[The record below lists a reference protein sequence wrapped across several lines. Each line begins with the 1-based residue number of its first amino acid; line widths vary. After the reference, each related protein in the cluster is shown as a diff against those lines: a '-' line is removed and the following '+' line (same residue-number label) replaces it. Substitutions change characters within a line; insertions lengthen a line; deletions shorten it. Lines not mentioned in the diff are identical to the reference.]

1 LAYLRNLRDHL
12 NELERRDLLVRV
24 KEPVNKDTEMH
35 ALVRLQFRGL
45 PAEKRR
51 GFLFET
57 VTDAR
62 GRKFD
67 TPVAVGIVAGG
78 PLVYH
83 AGLLVDSGREVAEL
97 WERGLRNPIP
107 PKRVESGPVQ
117 EVVVTGDAL
126 VGPGKG
132 LDAIPI
138 PVSTPGFDPA
148 PYLTAGHWHTKDVE
162 SGILNVGNY
171 RGMVKA
177 SNRTG
182 VYVAGSQHIG
192 IHWEKCRRLGKPL
205 EAAVVIGVPP
215 VVSFCA
221 VAKIPYGV
229 DELAVAGGMAG
240 EPLPVVRCRTVDID
254 VPAQAEYVIEGR
266 ILTDCKEI
274 EGPFGE
280 YHGYMAGTVL
290 NPVFE
295 ITAITHREKPIWVS
309 FLSQYPPSESS
320 QIRAVPNEQVF
331 LKFLRDD
338 CGNPA
343 VKEVVFPQYAGALE
357 MIVISLAAVHPSSTW
372 KALNAAVAFEAA
384 YGKIVV
390 AVDEDV
396 NPRDAEAIWWAIT
409 YHTQPHR
416 DFRITRGKVGLAPYS
431 ASPTA
436 EEGMFS
442 ATYPDNEGI
451 SAIMIDATRKWAYP
465 PISLPP
471 KQIMEHAVVLWDKL
485 GLPPLQL
492 GQPWFGQTTT
502 RWPEALQQAAARALQ
517 GDYHTTG
524 EKRRA
529 TRTTDFNR

>member
-1 LAYLRNLRDHL
+1 MPYLRNLRSHL
-12 NELERRDLLVRV
+12 EELERRGLLVRV
-24 KEPVNKDTEMH
+24 KEPINKDTEMH
-35 ALVRLQFRGL
+35 PLVRLQFRGL
-45 PAEKRR
+45 PSEQRK
-51 GFLFET
+51 GFLFEN

-62 GRKFD
+62 ARTFD
-67 TPVAVGIVAGG
+67 TQVAVGVVAGG
-78 PLVYH
+78 PLVYQ
-83 AGLLVDSGREVAEL
+83 AGLLADNDSQVMEL
-97 WERGLRNPIP
+97 WERGLKHPIP
-107 PKRVESGPVQ
+107 PQLVDSGPVQ
-117 EVVVTGDAL
+117 EVVITGNDL

-138 PVSTPGFDPA
+138 PVSTPGFDAA
-148 PYLTAGHWHTKDVE
+148 PYITAGHWHTKDIDT
-162 SGILNVGNY
+162 GILNVGNY

-177 SNRTG
+177 SNLTG

-215 VVSFCA
+215 VVAFCA

-240 EPLPVVRCRTVDID
+240 EALPVVRCKTVDIN
-254 VPAQAEYVIEGR
+254 VPAEAEYVIEGR
-266 ILTDCKEI
+266 IRTDCKEI

-280 YHGYMAGTVL
+280 YHGYMAGIVL

-295 ITAITHREKPIWVS
+295 ITAITHRKRPIWVS

-320 QIRAVPNEQVF
+320 QIRKVPNEQVF

-343 VKEVVFPQYAGALE
+343 VKEVVFPHYGGALE
-357 MIVISLAAVHPSSTW
+357 MIVISLASVHPSSTW
-372 KALNAAVAFEAA
+372 KALNAAVAMEAA

-396 NPRDAEAIWWAIT
+396 NPHDAEAIWWAIT

-416 DFRITRGKVGLAPYS
+416 DFRMTRGKVGLAPYS
-431 ASPTA
+431 VGPTA

-442 ATYPDNEGI
+442 ATYPDNQGI
-451 SAIMIDATRKWAYP
+451 SAVMIDATRKWAYP

-471 KQIMEHAVVLWDKL
+471 KQIMEHAIGLWQKL
-485 GLPPLQL
+485 GLPELEL
-492 GQPWFGQTTT
+492 KQPWFGNPTT
-502 RWPEALQQAAARALQ
+502 RWSQALQQAADRALQ
-517 GDYHTTG
+517 GDYETTG
-524 EKRRA
+524 KQRLG